1 MLPVLEQ
8 IELIRQKPI
17 ESMDYDITNRYC
29 VKVNENNGAK
39 TVYYFS
45 TPIYYRN
52 TGNIIDSKFHC
63 VDKKIY
69 FFGSNAKVTL
79 SNAIKLENDDGSLRI
94 SLNQPAEFIDTGKA
108 KNGENFIYTT
118 TNGIAYKVMC
128 NNDEPFSFEI
138 NVSKPFMKERYN
150 NKYFA
155 LMKNKFEPFMTV
167 SVIGLLNSNDEV
179 IAPAKIS
186 YRKSTDKRYI
196 LSVSPCNEESG
207 YVMLEINMYEH
218 KLFQD
223 TTVESNTPTIN
234 NAFGSISFIGK
245 TKEYG
250 EQWLFSRP
258 DFSILSDLTGKK
270 IHNANLYL
278 PQFNKTESIL
288 SAHKVANR
296 FCSFGSNWNN
306 KVDIS
311 NHINNSNVENNYQ
324 KLDVSNL
331 LANSNGELN
340 KNEGFIIRTKIYNC
354 GFVAI
359 STGDNYYKPQIL
371 EINYS

>member
-1 MLPVLEQ
+1 MLSVLEQ

-17 ESMDYDITNRYC
+17 VSIDYDNINRYC

-39 TVYYFS
+39 TAYYFS
-45 TPIYYRN
+45 TPIYHKD
-52 TGNIIDSKFHC
+52 TENIIDSKFYC
-63 VDKKIY
+63 MDKEIY
-69 FFGSNAKVTL
+69 LFGSNAKVTL
-79 SNAIKLENDDGSLRI
+79 SNEIKLENDDGLLRVL
-94 SLNQPAEFIDTGKA
+94 LNQPVEFIDADKS
-108 KNGENFIYTT
+108 KSGENLIYTT
-118 TNGIAYKVMC
+118 TNGVAYKVAC
-128 NNDEPFSFEI
+128 FDGNPFSFEI
-138 NVSKPFMKERYN
+138 NVSMPFLKERYN
-150 NKYFA
+150 GKYFA

-186 YRKSTDKRYI
+186 CQKITDKRYI

-223 TTVESNTPTIN
+223 TTVESNTPTMN
-234 NAFGSISFIGK
+234 NAFGSMSFIGR

-258 DFSILSDLTGKK
+258 DFSILSDLNGKK
-270 IHNANLYL
+270 INKVNLYL

-288 SAHKVANR
+288 SAHEVANR

-311 NHINNSNVENNYQ
+311 NHINNSNIENNYQ

-331 LANSNGELN
+331 LVNSNGELS
-340 KNEGFIIRTKIYNC
+340 KNEGFIIRTKIYNS

-371 EINYS
+371 EVNYS